1 MKTIALSLTTLL
13 MADSSTASAPPT
25 MGSLAIQDA
34 PLVGSLVLSDHTPVT
49 NTILDGILQEIYAEE
64 HNNKNGQSSFYW
76 VYGNNKCADFELDS
90 GDTPYVKKNCHIYQE
105 GTCKSQG
112 FTVFDGSQR
121 GKPLGVFPCYLA
133 GISRTLTVNYYE
145 KASILDEILA
155 ETEAAVET
163 FQAQKN
169 IVALAA
175 GDKDLSTLV
184 AAVTEAHLVSAL
196 EGKGPFTVFAPTNE
210 AFAKLPSG
218 VLSKL
223 LKPQNVGQ
231 LKSILTYHVV
241 KGAVHAADLRD
252 GEMVTTLEGQ
262 KLRVTINRAGDVFI
276 DGAKVT
282 TANVD
287 ASNGVVHIIDSVL
300 LPPAQKWHGGLR
312 SSW

>member
-13 MADSSTASAPPT
+13 MAASSTASAPPT

-34 PLVGSLVLSDHTPVT
+34 PLEGSLVLSDQPPVT

-64 HNNKNGQSSFYW
+64 RSN
-76 VYGNNKCADFELDS
+76 
-90 GDTPYVKKNCHIYQE
+90 
-105 GTCKSQG
+105 
-112 FTVFDGSQR
+112 
-121 GKPLGVFPCYLA
+121 
-133 GISRTLTVNYYE
+133 
-145 KASILDEILA
+145 
-155 ETEAAVET
+155 
-163 FQAQKN
+163 KN

-184 AAVTEAHLVSAL
+184 TAVTDAHLVSAL

>member
-13 MADSSTASAPPT
+13 MAASSTASTPST

-34 PLVGSLVLSDHTPVT
+34 PLEESCLSPNQNCGYDSECCTGICSYDKGRKVCFDPILFAFADH
-49 NTILDGILQEIYAEE
+49 
-64 HNNKNGQSSFYW
+64 
-76 VYGNNKCADFELDS
+76 
-90 GDTPYVKKNCHIYQE
+90 
-105 GTCKSQG
+105 
-112 FTVFDGSQR
+112 
-121 GKPLGVFPCYLA
+121 
-133 GISRTLTVNYYE
+133 
-145 KASILDEILA
+145 
-155 ETEAAVET
+155 AVET

-241 KGAVHAADLRD
+241 KGAVHASDLRD